1 MSPGLA
7 AIIIALC
14 LASQSFFSGAEMAL
28 VSSNRARLR
37 AKAEEGH
44 SGAALALHMLEHEEE
59 RLLGTCLIGTN
70 LSLIAGTTTA
80 GLLLFSVASQ
90 LGRPELGDEE
100 WLLTAMYVPMVLVL
114 GEALPKVLY
123 RHYADALAP
132 RLAPILRAVQIV
144 FAPALFVVSRWSA
157 VLERLLG
164 TQQAAIRREDIVGLL
179 DDREGH
185 KIDAEDRAFIKR
197 LLAMSEITAEEAMTP
212 LVDVKAV
219 PEDATLAQA
228 VEVIL
233 REGHSRLPVYR
244 ERVDNIIGRIEHRDL
259 LFAPQDTTSI
269 TGLLK
274 PVRFVPDSKRAD
286 ELLREMRELGD
297 PFAAVVDEY
306 GGSVGIVTMEDLL
319 EQVVGDIE
327 DERDLQGPGIRKI
340 GEREWR
346 VPARTPIEDL
356 EQAIERQVPAGD
368 YETVAGLL
376 LAVTGRIPQTGATVR
391 VGRLNFHVEAASER
405 AVHLVRVSLPP
416 DGSTPVP

>member
-1 MSPGLA
+1 VNPVAGSV
-7 AIIIALC
+7 IIGLC
-14 LASQSFFSGAEMAL
+14 LVSQGFFSGSEMAL
-28 VSSNRARLR
+28 VSSNRALL
-37 AKAEEGH
+37 KTQAEAG
-44 SGAALALHMLEHEEE
+44 STGAATALRMLGEEE

-70 LSLIAGTTTA
+70 LSLIAGTTVA
-80 GLLLFSVASQ
+80 GLLLATY
-90 LGRPELGDEE
+90 GHHDE
-100 WLLTAMYVPMVLVL
+100 WLLTVMYVPLVLVI

-132 RLAPILRAVQIV
+132 RLAPVLRIIQMLL
-144 FAPALFVVSRWSA
+144 FPALFVVSQWSKL
-157 VLERLLG
+157 LERLLG
-164 TQQAAIRREDIVGLL
+164 ADQPGIRREDIVGLL

-197 LLAMSEITAEEAMTP
+197 LLAMSEITAEQAMTP

-219 PEDATLAQA
+219 PEDATVAQA
-228 VEVIL
+228 VEIIL

-244 ERVDNIIGRIEHRDL
+244 DRVDNIVGRIEHRDL
-259 LFAPQDTTSI
+259 LFAPPELTTVAS
-269 TGLLK
+269 LLK

-286 ELLREMRELGD
+286 EMLREMREQGD

-319 EQVVGDIE
+319 EQVVGAIE

-356 EQAIERQVPAGD
+356 EQAIDRQVPPGD

-376 LAVTGRIPQTGATVR
+376 LAVTGRIPETGATVR
-391 VGRLNFHVEAASER
+391 VGRLTFHVEAASER
-405 AVHLVRVSLPP
+405 AVHQVRVTLPP
-416 DGSTPVP
+416 PEQLQNTPTTS